1 MIIKLDFIP
10 KHIFIGRKIY
20 KKSFDRFIYIYINSC
35 KRPTNDSYNIFT
47 RVSNTYRLVIV
58 IAKRDP
64 SLKKAGRTSLHE
76 SIKTRTVRKD
86 YSLNNII

>member
-1 MIIKLDFIP
+1 MIIIKLDFSETY
-10 KHIFIGRKIY
+10 FSEE
-20 KKSFDRFIYIYINSC
+20 KSIRNLSIDLYICINSC

-64 SLKKAGRTSLHE
+64 PTKKAGRTTLHE
-76 SIKTRTVRKD
+76 SIKTRIVRKN
-86 YSLNNII
+86 YSLI

>member
-1 MIIKLDFIP
+1 MIIIKLDFSETY
-10 KHIFIGRKIY
+10 FSEE
-20 KKSFDRFIYIYINSC
+20 KSIRNLSIDLYIYIYINSC

-64 SLKKAGRTSLHE
+64 PTKKAGRTTLHE
-76 SIKTRTVRKD
+76 SIKTRIIRKN
-86 YSLNNII
+86 YSLI

>member
-1 MIIKLDFIP
+1 MIIIKLDFSETY
-10 KHIFIGRKIY
+10 FSEE
-20 KKSFDRFIYIYINSC
+20 KSIRNLSNDLYIYINSC

-64 SLKKAGRTSLHE
+64 PTKKAGRTTLHE
-76 SIKTRTVRKD
+76 SIKTKIVRKN
-86 YSLNNII
+86 YSLI

>member
-1 MIIKLDFIP
+1 MIIIKLDFSETY
-10 KHIFIGRKIY
+10 FSEE
-20 KKSFDRFIYIYINSC
+20 KSIRNLSIDLYIYINSC

-64 SLKKAGRTSLHE
+64 PTKKAGRTTLHE
-76 SIKTRTVRKD
+76 SIKTRIIRKN
-86 YSLNNII
+86 YSLI